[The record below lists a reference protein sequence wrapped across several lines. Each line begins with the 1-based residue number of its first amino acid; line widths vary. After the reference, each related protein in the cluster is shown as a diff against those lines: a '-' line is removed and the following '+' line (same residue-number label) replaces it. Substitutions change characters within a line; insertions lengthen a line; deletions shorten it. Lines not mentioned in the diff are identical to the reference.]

1 LFAAEIE
8 TNTVP
13 SIGAIKDRAQVGTAK
28 ARAICDQLARLT
40 SQAEPEAAQRSA
52 AQRTV
57 RGV

>member
-13 SIGAIKDRAQVGTAK
+13 SIGAIKDRAQVGTDK
-28 ARAICDQLARLT
+28 ARAICDQLARLIA
-40 SQAEPEAAQRSA
+40 QAEPEAAQR
-52 AQRTV
+52 TV